1 MLQPSYYFS
10 FQDTPIAT
18 LFQDCICVWDA
29 LKNLSIYLKNQD
41 LGKIEVSI
49 SEGVFL
55 ENPELI
61 SIGEGTILEPGVYI
75 KGPALIGKNCEIRH
89 GAYLRENV
97 ILCDG
102 AVVGHDSEIKNS
114 ILFPRAHAAHFNY
127 VGDSIL
133 GSDTNLGA
141 GVICANFRL
150 DHREIRVEIEGE
162 KIGTGLTK
170 FGLILGDHSQIGCNS
185 VTNPGTMIGKN
196 VFCHPCINVGG
207 VIPSSSKIKSQ
218 KTYIVEA

>member
-10 FQDTPIAT
+10 FQNFLMGP
-18 LFQDCICVWDA
+18 LFRNVTSVWEV
-29 LKNLSIYLKNQD
+29 LENLPVYLKSQN
-41 LGKIEVSI
+41 LGKIEISI
-49 SEGVFL
+49 PNGVYL
-55 ENPELI
+55 ENPDLI
-61 SIGEGTILEPGVYI
+61 SIGKGTIIEPGVYI
-75 KGPALIGKNCEIRH
+75 KGPAVIGENCEIRH

-97 ILCDG
+97 LLGDG

-141 GVICANFRL
+141 GVKCANFRL
-150 DHREIRVEIEGE
+150 DHKEIFVEIDGI
-162 KIGTGLTK
+162 KINTK
-170 FGLILGDHSQIGCNS
+170 RKKLGLILGDHSQVGCNS
-185 VTNPGTMIGKN
+185 VTNPGTLIGKK
-196 VFCHPCINVGG
+196 VFCYPCVNLGG
-207 VIPSSSKIKSQ
+207 SILSDSKIKSQ